1 MLVVK
6 TEFAVDVFFLIF
18 ECDGRS
24 LLSYVVK
31 IWNKKEPQR
40 VIHTMAH
47 QSKISYFSSDTGS
60 FHSKGQNRQIASFFC
75 TQKPFFEKARKTE
88 IKREKRRKTCVF
100 RGASFLYAL
109 RGGSG
114 GMVERRSASR
124 IFTSCCDSSAFTAVC
139 AVNSVCSFSN
149 IHAQLAVIAAAKS
162 TKNEKGRAVAR
173 PIHFWWI
180 RRESNPRPKI
190 R

>member
-6 TEFAVDVFFLIF
+6 AEFAVDVLFLIF

-75 TQKPFFEKARKTE
+75 TQKPIFEKARKWA

-109 RGGSG
+109 RGYVVQKRCRGS
-114 GMVERRSASR
+114 
-124 IFTSCCDSSAFTAVC
+124 
-139 AVNSVCSFSN
+139 
-149 IHAQLAVIAAAKS
+149 
-162 TKNEKGRAVAR
+162 
-173 PIHFWWI
+173 
-180 RRESNPRPKI
+180 
-190 R
+190 

>member
-6 TEFAVDVFFLIF
+6 AEFAVDVLFLIF

-75 TQKPFFEKARKTE
+75 TQKLIFEKTRKWAK
-88 IKREKRRKTCVF
+88 KREKRRKTCVF
-100 RGASFLYAL
+100 QGASFLYAL
-109 RGGSG
+109 RGGGEGNRTPVRKSLHTAFSG
-114 GMVERRSASR
+114 CIRSFGSPPLRRRSAGCGAGQHFSAWQRQVRKGCSR
-124 IFTSCCDSSAFTAVC
+124 SSL
-139 AVNSVCSFSN
+139 
-149 IHAQLAVIAAAKS
+149 I
-162 TKNEKGRAVAR
+162 
-173 PIHFWWI
+173 
-180 RRESNPRPKI
+180 
-190 R
+190 

>member
-6 TEFAVDVFFLIF
+6 AEFAVDVLFLIF

-75 TQKPFFEKARKTE
+75 TQKPIFEKARKTE

-114 GMVERRSASR
+114 GSRTLVRKSVDTAFSGRSQSFESRLTVRRMTGLSL
-124 IFTSCCDSSAFTAVC
+124 D
-139 AVNSVCSFSN
+139 
-149 IHAQLAVIAAAKS
+149 QLFFA
-162 TKNEKGRAVAR
+162 
-173 PIHFWWI
+173 
-180 RRESNPRPKI
+180 
-190 R
+190 

>member
-6 TEFAVDVFFLIF
+6 AEFAVDVLFLIF

-60 FHSKGQNRQIASFFC
+60 VHSKRQKRQIASFFC
-75 TQKPFFEKARKTE
+75 TQKPIFEKARKTE
-88 IKREKRRKTCVF
+88 IKREKRRKSCVF
-100 RGASFLYAL
+100 QGASFLYAL

-114 GMVERRSASR
+114 GSRTLVRKSVDTAFSGGSRSFESHLTVRRP
-124 IFTSCCDSSAFTAVC
+124 TGLPLD
-139 AVNSVCSFSN
+139 
-149 IHAQLAVIAAAKS
+149 QLFFA
-162 TKNEKGRAVAR
+162 
-173 PIHFWWI
+173 
-180 RRESNPRPKI
+180 
-190 R
+190 